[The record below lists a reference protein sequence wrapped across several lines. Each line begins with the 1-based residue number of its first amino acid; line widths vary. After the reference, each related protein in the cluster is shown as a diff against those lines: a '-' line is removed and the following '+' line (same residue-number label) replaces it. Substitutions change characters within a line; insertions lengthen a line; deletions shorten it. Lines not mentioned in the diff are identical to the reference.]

1 MMKHLISLAIR
12 SALNRR
18 FTLGLTVIAIA
29 LSVTMLLGVAR
40 LRDQAHQGFSHSIAG
55 TDLVIGARTSP
66 VQLMLYA
73 VFRIGEATN
82 NITWSAYQ
90 DIAKSP
96 LVAWSI
102 PISLGDS
109 HHGFPVLG
117 TTSNYFENFHYGDSQ
132 SLAFSKGKLFKDVF
146 DAVLGSEVAVQ

>member
-1 MMKHLISLAIR
+1 MKHLISLAIR

-90 DIAKSP
+90 DIAKNP

-109 HHGFPVLG
+109 PRLPRIGHH
-117 TTSNYFENFHYGDSQ
+117 
-132 SLAFSKGKLFKDVF
+132 AKLFREF
-146 DAVLGSEVAVQ
+146 SLWRFAIACILERQAIQRCF